1 MIVLL
6 KLLEK
11 NNDYVIYEYG
21 YDEDNLDGKIEVS
34 LNNPNK
40 YKLLKESND
49 KHIGKK
55 GTLIAINKVIKAVK
69 NNEIRELLSY
79 QS

>member
-11 NNDYVIYEYG
+11 NSDYVIYAYG
-21 YDEDNLDGKIEVS
+21 YDEDSLNGEIKVS
-34 LNNPNK
+34 LNNPDE
-40 YKLLKESND
+40 YRLIKESDD
-49 KHIGKK
+49 KRIGRK

-69 NNEIRELLSY
+69 DNEIEEILSY